1 MARRRALRAAW
12 APGLTV
18 MLTLALMCAA
28 SAPALAAS
36 NPSVNRDP
44 SAATN
49 AACGQAPVSL
59 DCDIAA
65 LTDINAARAAEG
77 IGPMVL
83 PTNYESLT
91 QPQQLLVIAN
101 LERIGRGLVPASGLS
116 PSLNVVATVGAL
128 ANKDP
133 YPTSISGNVFASN
146 WAGGVASPLFIDF
159 LWMYDDGVGSYNLDC
174 NAASDPGCWGHRD
187 NILYPFDAPV
197 GFGAAELTTQSWGS
211 SVTELF
217 VGGDLALVR
226 GAADALLGPT
236 WTTLSQSL
244 RPLLS
249 AASMVF
255 GAGTS
260 TSRLQVT
267 ASAQTIT
274 VSAGTSSGWQVSPT
288 SCQLSPGA
296 SCTLNV
302 SRTPGASPTSG
313 KLTLTGPAGN
323 STVTLSSAVTP
334 LRIAAQANAKPKP
347 KPKAKL
353 HHKRPSRKSHR

>member
-1 MARRRALRAAW
+1 
-12 APGLTV
+12 
-18 MLTLALMCAA
+18 MLTFALSCAA

-36 NPSVNRDP
+36 NPSVNRVP
-44 SAATN
+44 SAATG
-49 AACGQAPVSL
+49 AACGQEPVSL
-59 DCDIAA
+59 SCDIAA

-116 PSLNVVATVGAL
+116 PTLNTVATVAAL

-133 YPTSISGNVFASN
+133 NPSTISGNVMASN
-146 WAGGVASPLFIDF
+146 WAGGVGSPLFVDF
-159 LWMYDDGVGSYNLDC
+159 LWMYDDGVGSYNLLC
-174 NAASDPGCWGHRD
+174 NAPSDPGCWGHRD

-197 GFGAAELTTQSWGS
+197 GFGAAELTTPSWGS

-217 VGGDLALVR
+217 VGGDVALDP
-226 GAADALLGPT
+226 GGADALTGPT

-260 TSRLQVT
+260 TSQLQVT
-267 ASAQTIT
+267 AAAQSIT
-274 VSAGTSSGWQVSPT
+274 VSAATSSGWQVSPA
-288 SCQLSPGA
+288 SCQLSPGS

-313 KLTLTGPAGN
+313 KLTVTGPAGDN
-323 STVTLSSAVTP
+323 TVTLSSAVTP
-334 LRIAAQANAKPKP
+334 LRVAAPARTKAKANANAKAR
-347 KPKAKL
+347 PKAKP
-353 HHKRPSRKSHR
+353 HHKRPSRKRHR